1 MNGESFQI
9 VLLELH
15 GESVAK
21 ECRGPDVKFF
31 KTITSLKSFLTRTW
45 IRFSE
50 RNQLQ
55 VVYNR

>member
-9 VLLELH
+9 VFLELH

-31 KTITSLKSFLTRTW
+31 KTITSLKSFLTRT
-45 IRFSE
+45 
-50 RNQLQ
+50 
-55 VVYNR
+55 